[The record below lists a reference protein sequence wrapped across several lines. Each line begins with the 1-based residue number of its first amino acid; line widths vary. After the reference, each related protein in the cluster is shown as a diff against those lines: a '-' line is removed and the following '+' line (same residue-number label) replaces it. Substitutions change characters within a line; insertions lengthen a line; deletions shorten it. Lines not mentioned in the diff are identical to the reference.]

1 LSFSTATID
10 DSGNYNCEITGS
22 CGTVISNIIKLTV
35 YPVTDITSISPNV
48 EVPFGNDVTLE
59 VNADGHNLVYQWQKD
74 GNVIDNSNT
83 SRLLLT
89 DLNAT
94 NIGIYR
100 TTVTGTCG
108 VEISDTIYV
117 YVKKANFSAIPEV
130 FLWPSITS
138 KEFTVALST
147 DAFYNVQIFNSMG
160 KKVRELTNSRYQT
173 IINISTMAKG
183 VYIVEVY
190 NRDFRK
196 VIKVIK
202 E

>member
-1 LSFSTATID
+1 LSFSTATIE

-35 YPVTDITSISPNV
+35 YPVTNITYISPNV

-74 GNVIDNSNT
+74 GIVIDNSNT
-83 SRLLLT
+83 SRLLLAELT
-89 DLNAT
+89 AADIGLYRAT
-94 NIGIYR
+94 
-100 TTVTGTCG
+100 VSGTCG

-117 YVKKANFSAIPEV
+117 YVKKANFSADPEV
-130 FLWPSITS
+130 FLWPSFTS
-138 KEFTVALST
+138 EEFIVALST
-147 DAFYNVQIFNSMG
+147 DALYNVQIFNTMG
-160 KKVRELTNSRYQT
+160 KKVRELTNKRYQT

-196 VIKVIK
+196 SIKVIK